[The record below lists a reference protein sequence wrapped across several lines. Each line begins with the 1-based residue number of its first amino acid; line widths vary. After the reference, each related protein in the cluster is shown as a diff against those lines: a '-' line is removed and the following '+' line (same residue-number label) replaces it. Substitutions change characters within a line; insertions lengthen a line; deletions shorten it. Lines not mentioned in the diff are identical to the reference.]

1 MKAAP
6 SKSSSTKKTRSS
18 KNSASGT
25 STKSA
30 KEINW
35 STVGSTALK
44 RYKEKLFQPNPKIR
58 SLDLSKLVGQ
68 TVQVQLA
75 HANAD
80 QTDQMA
86 SINELQ
92 IERFCG
98 SAEYISGWLGGYLG
112 KQSSVVK
119 LKVSQAY
126 ITGHNNGGRQS
137 KHALTYNDFYDA
149 TQKKL
154 VHALWTGGIEGRIV
168 GGMRD
173 FDRADIIVEFDNGMK
188 LDSFAW
194 GLKAPEE
201 WYSELYENLPE
212 FKFEDGFFDTAEEA
226 IESFKNSSVDDMF
239 GTRYFPVCV
248 FPLKVQ
254 VEKHNVVGWAKAHS
268 SAILLS
274 DRVVYGTRCK
284 PDEYEEVIRRT
295 YAAGGAIARNR
306 TWDWS

>member
-1 MKAAP
+1 M
-6 SKSSSTKKTRSS
+6 
-18 KNSASGT
+18 
-25 STKSA
+25 
-30 KEINW
+30 
-35 STVGSTALK
+35 
-44 RYKEKLFQPNPKIR
+44 
-58 SLDLSKLVGQ
+58 
-68 TVQVQLA
+68 QLG

-80 QTDQMA
+80 QTDQIA
-86 SINELQ
+86 SINELH
-92 IERFCG
+92 IERLCG
-98 SAEYISGWLGGYLG
+98 SAEHIFGWLGGYLG

-119 LKVSQAY
+119 LKVSRAY
-126 ITGHNNGGRQS
+126 ITGHENGGRQS

-149 TQKKL
+149 TQKEL
-154 VHALWTGGIEGRIV
+154 VHTLWTCDIKARID
-168 GGMRD
+168 MYD

-188 LDSFAW
+188 LDSLAW

-212 FKFEDGFFDTAEEA
+212 FKFKDGFFDTADEA

-248 FPLKVQ
+248 FPLKVP

-295 YAAGGAIARNR
+295 YEAGGAIAKNR
-306 TWDWS
+306 IWDWS